1 MKLSDTSIRRPVLA
15 SVMSLL
21 IILVGLVSFNRLSL
35 R

>member
-21 IILVGLVSFNRLSL
+21 ILLVGLVSFDRL
-35 R
+35 